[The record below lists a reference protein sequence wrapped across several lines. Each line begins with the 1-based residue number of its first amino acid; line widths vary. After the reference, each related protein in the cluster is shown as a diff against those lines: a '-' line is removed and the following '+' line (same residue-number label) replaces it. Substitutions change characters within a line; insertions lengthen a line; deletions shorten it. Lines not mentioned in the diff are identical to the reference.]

1 MLCTIA
7 ISLSQQELKS
17 NAIRANTSDLFSTFI
32 AFETNVLQNG
42 LHFRC
47 WRVYHPKAMRKCHL
61 IISYSYNRHRNEWD
75 GESAKALISFL
86 KVTCA
91 TPYRKHTFRLQ
102 VAMQCLSL
110 CSTTFSCFQ
119 KGIKFSPC
127 IHLSLSRSNKILH
140 GQISAL
146 VYVNLPKTFKNKEK
160 CHSSW
165 ITWMFFLIR
174 SHFAF

>member
-1 MLCTIA
+1 MICFQPSSHLRLTC
-7 ISLSQQELKS
+7 SKMVY
-17 NAIRANTSDLFSTFI
+17 TSDVEEFI
-32 AFETNVLQNG
+32 TRKPWGNVTWSL
-42 LHFRC
+42 
-47 WRVYHPKAMRKCHL
+47 V
-61 IISYSYNRHRNEWD
+61 SYNRHRNEWD

-174 SHFAF
+174 SHFVF